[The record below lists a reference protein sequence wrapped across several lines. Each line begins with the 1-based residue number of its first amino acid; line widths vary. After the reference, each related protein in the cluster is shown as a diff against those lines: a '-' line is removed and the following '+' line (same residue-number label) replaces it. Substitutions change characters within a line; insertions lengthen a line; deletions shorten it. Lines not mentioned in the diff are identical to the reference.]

1 VPAPSASAAAIWGV
15 FALAIAGM
23 LTRPWRVPEWCW
35 PVAGAVVLL
44 ATGLLDPSAAAHAAF
59 GGWDVYLF
67 IGGMMLLAELA
78 RDEGLFDHVAARAVG
93 WAGGSQ
99 ARLFALVY
107 AIGALVTIFMSN
119 DATAVVLT
127 PAVAAAARQARVRA
141 LPHLFACAFVA
152 NAASFALPISNPAN
166 LVIFGGDLPG
176 LGQWL
181 ASFGVAALA
190 AIVVTFI
197 ALALLFRRDLR
208 GPCGHAA
215 PQPLTTGGRIAA
227 VGVAATAV
235 ALMTA
240 SALGWPLGPPALALA
255 VLSTF
260 AAAVAADQSPL
271 AIVKGVS
278 WSVLLLAAGLFVLVQ
293 ALEGTG
299 VLAQLRAIVD
309 HSRGPALA
317 SAAAAV
323 TALVCNVMNTL
334 PAGMLAG
341 AALAGAATPPHLREA
356 VAIGVDL
363 GPNLTIMGSL
373 SSILWLVA
381 VRREGEHVSGWHFVR
396 VGLVATPLAMAASL
410 ALLR

>member
-1 VPAPSASAAAIWGV
+1 LSVQASSAAIWLV
-15 FALAIAGM
+15 FALSIAGM
-23 LTRPWRVPEWCW
+23 LARPWRVPEWCW
-35 PVAGAVVLL
+35 PVAGALVLL
-44 ATGLLDPSAAAHAAF
+44 ATGLLAPSAAARAAL

-99 ARLFALVY
+99 GRLFALVY
-107 AIGALVTIFMSN
+107 GIGAVVTIFMSN

-127 PAVAAAARQARVRA
+127 PAVAAAAKQARVRA

-166 LVIFGGDLPG
+166 LVIFDGDLPG
-176 LGQWL
+176 LGRWL
-181 ASFGVAALA
+181 ASFGIAALA
-190 AIVVTFI
+190 AILVTFV
-197 ALALLFRRDLR
+197 ALAVVFRRDLH
-208 GPCGHAA
+208 GACGEAV
-215 PQPLTTGGRIAA
+215 PLPLGTGGKIAA
-227 VGVAATAV
+227 VAVAATAV

-255 VLSTF
+255 VLST
-260 AAAVAADQSPL
+260 AAAAMAARQNPL
-271 AIVKGVS
+271 PIVKGVS

-293 ALEGTG
+293 GLEGTG
-299 VLAQLRAIVD
+299 VLGALRALAERS
-309 HSRGPALA
+309 HGPAL
-317 SAAAAV
+317 SAAAAAI
-323 TALVCNVMNTL
+323 TALVCNVMNNL

-341 AALAGAATPPHLREA
+341 AALSGAATPAHLREA

-373 SSILWLVA
+373 SSVLWLVA

-396 VGLVATPLAMAASL
+396 VGLIATPLAMAAAL
-410 ALLR
+410 AFLR

>member
-1 VPAPSASAAAIWGV
+1 VPAFSASTAAIWCV
-15 FALAIAGM
+15 FALSIAGM
-23 LTRPWRVPEWCW
+23 LTRPWRTPEWCW
-35 PVAGAVVLL
+35 PVGGALVLV
-44 ATGLLDPSAAAHAAF
+44 ATGLLAPAAAARAAL

-99 ARLFALVY
+99 ARLFVLVY
-107 AIGALVTIFMSN
+107 AIGAIVTIFMSN

-166 LVIFGGDLPG
+166 LVIFDGGLPG

-181 ASFGVAALA
+181 ASFGAAA
-190 AIVVTFI
+190 VVAIVVTFV
-197 ALALLFRRDLR
+197 ALAALFRRDLH
-208 GPCGHAA
+208 GSCGHAA
-215 PQPLTTGGRIAA
+215 PQPLGTGGKIAA
-227 VGVAATAV
+227 VGVAASAV

-255 VLSTF
+255 VVST
-260 AAAVAADQSPL
+260 AAAAAAARENPL
-271 AIVKGVS
+271 PIVKGVS

-299 VLAQLRAIVD
+299 VLAHLRALAD
-309 HSRGPALA
+309 QARGPGLA
-317 SAAAAV
+317 AMAAAV
-323 TALVCNVMNTL
+323 TAVVCNVMNNL

-341 AALAGAATPPHLREA
+341 AALSGAATPAHLREA
-356 VAIGVDL
+356 VTIGVDL
-363 GPNLTIMGSL
+363 GPNLTVMGSL
-373 SSILWLVA
+373 STILWLLA
-381 VRREGEHVSGWHFVR
+381 VRREGEHVSGWRFAR
-396 VGLVATPLAMAASL
+396 VGLIATPIAMAA
-410 ALLR
+410 ALVFLR